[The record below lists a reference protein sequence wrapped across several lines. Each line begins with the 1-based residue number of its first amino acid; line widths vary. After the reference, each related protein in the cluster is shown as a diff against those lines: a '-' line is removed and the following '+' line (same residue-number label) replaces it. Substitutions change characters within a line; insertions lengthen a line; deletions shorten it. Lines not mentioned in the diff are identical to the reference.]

1 MFAVV
6 WALLLTALIITGTA
20 DFSFEKIDYLNG
32 KHLIVAT
39 ADV

>member
-1 MFAVV
+1 MFVART
-6 WALLLTALIITGTA
+6 LLLTAVIITA
-20 DFSFEKIDYLNG
+20 EFAFEKVDYLNG